1 MTAIYVDATTC
12 ISLGTLGELDL
23 LATFSGTPA
32 FLPTV
37 VAEVTTEPARTNL
50 DRLLDADWTAR
61 PGEFP
66 YRRPTDQEP
75 GTYLVRDDATEQFER
90 AVSVLG
96 EQQQWTENGDV
107 SGDVEIVAEVLR
119 ARDGNQ
125 PVGVVSDDRRV
136 RRVTEGFGA
145 TVTGTVGVVVESVA
159 DGTLDPDEGRSVVDR
174 LDGTGL
180 HMTGQLRD
188 RAFEL
193 IDAASDDD

>member
-50 DRLLDADWTAR
+50 DRLLDADWTTGPEA
-61 PGEFP
+61 FP
-66 YRRPTDQEP
+66 YHPPSD
-75 GTYLVRDDATEQFER
+75 EQSGEYRVGAGVSEHFESALR
-90 AVSVLG
+90 VLG
-96 EQQQWTENGDV
+96 EEQAWEAHGAV
-107 SGDVEIVAEVLR
+107 SGDVELVSEVLCAR
-119 ARDGNQ
+119 ADDR

-159 DGTLDPDEGRSVVDR
+159 DGTLDPDEVRSVVDR

-180 HMTGQLRD
+180 HMTGRLRD

>member
-23 LATFSGTPA
+23 LATFAGTPA

-50 DRLLDADWTAR
+50 DRLLDADWTAG

-66 YRRPTDQEP
+66 YRRRTDEEA
-75 GTYLVRDDATEQFER
+75 GAYLVRDDVTEQFER

-96 EQQQWTENGDV
+96 EQQQWTGNGAV

-119 ARDGNQ
+119 ARDENR

-180 HMTGQLRD
+180 HMTGQLRN

-193 IDAASDDD
+193 IDAASDDN